1 MTINNMPSYANEYT
15 YIVACEDCGEYWF
28 YGAYNDL
35 AKAEMVANDCEGV
48 VLNNLEFQLIGG
60 AIPLIFIC
68 GPRTGDA
75 GRKTNIIKVWT

>member
-28 YGAYNDL
+28 YGAYDNL

-48 VLNNLEFQLIGG
+48 VLNNLGF
-60 AIPLIFIC
+60 
-68 GPRTGDA
+68 
-75 GRKTNIIKVWT
+75 